1 MFGMLLWSLRDSS
14 PTVNI
19 DYGSLK
25 GGDEPEKAVGWLV
38 PGPLQ
43 WAPQISDPA
52 GWQKEFAD
60 HRVGQNPVS
69 SFPVSFPLPL
79 GTLEDLLLLI

>member
-1 MFGMLLWSLRDSS
+1 MAAF
-14 PTVNI
+14 
-19 DYGSLK
+19 K
-25 GGDEPEKAVGWLV
+25 GWDEPEKAVGWLV
-38 PGPLQ
+38 PSPLQ

-69 SFPVSFPLPL
+69 SIFPITPQHFTRFAFV
-79 GTLEDLLLLI
+79 DLA